1 MLNKV
6 VIMGRLTR
14 DPELRTVNNDVSVC
28 SFSVACDR
36 DIVSKGSNE
45 RETDF
50 FDVTAWRGT
59 ADFVSKY
66 FTRGRMIVVVGRL
79 QRRNYTDK
87 DGNKRTATDIIAE
100 NVYFGDSKSSSDSG
114 NSAAGAA
121 APKSDHPMGGQSS
134 NYAQVEDEDGELPF

>member
-14 DPELRTVNNDVSVC
+14 DPEVRKVNNDVSVC

-50 FDVTAWRGT
+50 FDVTAWRST
-59 ADFVSKY
+59 ADFVGKY
-66 FTRGRMIVVVGRL
+66 FAKGRMIVVVGRL
-79 QRRNYTDK
+79 QKRSYTDK
-87 DGNKRTATDIIAE
+87 DGNKRSVVDIIAE
-100 NVYFGDSKSSSDSG
+100 NVYFGDSKKDADSTG
-114 NSAAGAA
+114 NAA
-121 APKSDHPMGGQSS
+121 AASYGNNAPVDNFADIS
-134 NYAQVEDEDGELPF
+134 NEDDGDLPF